1 MIIETLDRCSVWA
14 SLWLYRLGVYGTL
27 PALLV
32 LVTLEVV
39 LRYVF
44 NAPLEWGRDVNGLLL
59 LVTLFSALPH
69 AWDQGYY
76 VRVQVIQERMSPRWR
91 SFADVLS
98 ALAGFVFFSLLTA
111 QAFLFSR
118 YMFVTQETGEDLDI
132 LLWPFMV
139 FLAICGLVL
148 SVRLLANP
156 LMLTASE
163 EDVSGRW
170 I

>member
-1 MIIETLDRCSVWA
+1 MIIETLNRCSAHV
-14 SLWLYRLGVYGTL
+14 SLWLYRFGVYGAL

-39 LRYVF
+39 LRYAF

-98 ALAGFVFFSLLTA
+98 ALSGFVFFLLLTA
-111 QAFLFSR
+111 QAFLFSQ

-132 LLWPFMV
+132 LLWPFMA

-156 LMLTASE
+156 SMFSVNE
-163 EDVSGRW
+163 EGASGRW

>member
-1 MIIETLDRCSVWA
+1 MRA

-76 VRVQVIQERMSPRWR
+76 VRVQVIQERMSPNP
-91 SFADVLS
+91 F
-98 ALAGFVFFSLLTA
+98 TA
-111 QAFLFSR
+111 AQQ
-118 YMFVTQETGEDLDI
+118 VNTQT
-132 LLWPFMV
+132 
-139 FLAICGLVL
+139 
-148 SVRLLANP
+148 SQKR
-156 LMLTASE
+156 T
-163 EDVSGRW
+163 
-170 I
+170 